1 MTLNLKNDKVVKNAT
16 QLRVQTYDNI
26 HIYAIYQLSDTEF

>member
-26 HIYAIYQLSDTEF
+26 YTYKGNLLAI